1 MQVAR
6 GNPLPQTLNYSPA
19 RITDHKW
26 MVINN
31 CPMKCAEH
39 QFQKIFI
46 KLACNCKITMFFFQ
60 CMHVVL
66 DSSIF
71 LGINL
76 IPHLDPVLII
86 EMLKLYPYMLTP
98 SSPSRMQDLNIKQ
111 SPAATLNTAQ
121 NI

>member
-1 MQVAR
+1 M
-6 GNPLPQTLNYSPA
+6 P
-19 RITDHKW
+19 
-26 MVINN
+26 
-31 CPMKCAEH
+31 
-39 QFQKIFI
+39 
-46 KLACNCKITMFFFQ
+46 
-60 CMHVVL
+60 VVL

-86 EMLKLYPYMLTP
+86 EMLKLDPYMLTP

>member
-1 MQVAR
+1 MR
-6 GNPLPQTLNYSPA
+6 
-19 RITDHKW
+19 
-26 MVINN
+26 
-31 CPMKCAEH
+31 
-39 QFQKIFI
+39 
-46 KLACNCKITMFFFQ
+46 
-60 CMHVVL
+60 VVL

-86 EMLKLYPYMLTP
+86 EMLKLDPYMLTP